1 MSNGTNGVTINNG
14 TGNDIRANAIAS
26 NGGLGI
32 DLENNGVTAND
43 LGDADGGGN
52 GRQNFPVL
60 AEASGGV
67 TGTLN
72 STPGTTFRIELFANT
87 ACDASGNGE
96 GATFLGATAVATDG
110 AGNATIPLFA
120 AAAGQVVTATAT
132 DSSNNTSEFS
142 TCVQVAAASAEL
154 AIVTA
159 TDSPDPV
166 ILGTPLNYSIT
177 LTNNGPS
184 QATDARL
191 SFVWNQAVIID
202 AATPSQGTCEM
213 TPLLVCSFG
222 TVADDASVT
231 VGIAVRPNVIGLL
244 TVTMTAQADESDPV
258 PANNAVAVNTSVIG
272 GSSSFIV
279 TNTNDAG
286 AGSLRQAIENANA
299 SVGTDLIT
307 FAIPGAGVVHTI
319 NLQSPLPTIT
329 GPATIDGTSQTG
341 WNGAALIELNGFN
354 AGPTANGLVIDGNSS
369 TVQSLVINRF
379 GTEGQAGSPGGS
391 GVVLRGA
398 GSHRVWMMYIGTNPD
413 GTVALPNRGDGIRVE
428 NSSNNLIGGESP
440 FANVLSGNGGA
451 GIRLVGSD
459 TLGTNIVSNFIGTNR
474 TGTAAISNAY
484 GVRIEGA
491 ASNSIGATFG
501 EPNIIS
507 GNTFA
512 GVVIT
517 GSTAQSN
524 TVGPNFI
531 GTAAG
536 GVNPLGNGGD
546 GVFVTAGASNNLI
559 GHATVVSQA
568 NVIRFNA
575 QVGVR
580 IESGTQNAI
589 RNNRISDNGL
599 LGIDLEGD
607 GVTPNDA
614 GRRRRWRERPT
625 ELPGADECD

>member
-1 MSNGTNGVTINNG
+1 M
-14 TGNDIRANAIAS
+14 
-26 NGGLGI
+26 
-32 DLENNGVTAND
+32 
-43 LGDADGGGN
+43 
-52 GRQNFPVL
+52 
-60 AEASGGV
+60 
-67 TGTLN
+67 
-72 STPGTTFRIELFANT
+72 
-87 ACDASGNGE
+87 
-96 GATFLGATAVATDG
+96 
-110 AGNATIPLFA
+110 
-120 AAAGQVVTATAT
+120 
-132 DSSNNTSEFS
+132 
-142 TCVQVAAASAEL
+142 
-154 AIVTA
+154 
-159 TDSPDPV
+159 
-166 ILGTPLNYSIT
+166 
-177 LTNNGPS
+177 
-184 QATDARL
+184 
-191 SFVWNQAVIID
+191 
-202 AATPSQGTCEM
+202 
-213 TPLLVCSFG
+213 
-222 TVADDASVT
+222 
-231 VGIAVRPNVIGLL
+231 
-244 TVTMTAQADESDPV
+244 
-258 PANNAVAVNTSVIG
+258 
-272 GSSSFIV
+272 
-279 TNTNDAG
+279 
-286 AGSLRQAIENANA
+286 
-299 SVGTDLIT
+299 
-307 FAIPGAGVVHTI
+307 
-319 NLQSPLPTIT
+319 
-329 GPATIDGTSQTG
+329 
-341 WNGAALIELNGFN
+341 
-354 AGPTANGLVIDGNSS
+354 
-369 TVQSLVINRF
+369 QSLVINRF

-607 GVTPNDA
+607 GVTLNDA
-614 GRRRRWRERPT
+614 ADADAGANGRQNFPRADERDRRR
-625 ELPGADECD
+625 